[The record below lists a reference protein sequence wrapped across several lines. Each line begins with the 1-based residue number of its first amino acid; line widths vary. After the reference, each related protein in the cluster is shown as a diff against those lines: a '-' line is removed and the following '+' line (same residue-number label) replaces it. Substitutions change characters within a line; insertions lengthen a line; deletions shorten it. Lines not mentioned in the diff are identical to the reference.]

1 MNENQ
6 AGIMD
11 LINRFETTRFN
22 LIFMEAA
29 FRGMME
35 SGIIEEPGI
44 SEGISG
50 IFNVI
55 NQEQEIISKQFQKI
69 ALSSDTVVG
78 N

>member
-29 FRGMME
+29 LRGMME

-69 ALSSDTVVG
+69 ALSPDSIFG

>member
-1 MNENQ
+1 MNENR
-6 AGIMD
+6 ADIMD

-29 FRGMME
+29 LRGMIQ

-50 IFNVI
+50 IFNFI
-55 NQEQEIISKQFQKI
+55 NQEQEIISKQLQKI
-69 ALSSDTVVG
+69 ALSSDIIVG

>member
-1 MNENQ
+1 
-6 AGIMD
+6 
-11 LINRFETTRFN
+11 
-22 LIFMEAA
+22 
-29 FRGMME
+29 MME